1 MTNANERL
9 GCPDC
14 QLTSVGGAVLSRE
27 VDRLRRTRPHG
38 TWQAQVCQRCEQVT
52 HVFDREEGWSLGM
65 PVAEASFVLEP
76 LPWSPADVPE
86 AAEADPEEAEADEA
100 AGALL
105 GDSWAIVAR

>member
-14 QLTSVGGAVLSRE
+14 QLTSVGGDVLSRE

-38 TWQAQVCQRCEQVT
+38 TWRAQVCQRCEQVT
-52 HVFDREEGWSLGM
+52 HVFDPEEGWSLGT

-76 LPWSPADVPE
+76 VPWSPAVVPE
-86 AAEADPEEAEADEA
+86 EAEADPEELRSEA
-100 AGALL
+100 ADALL
-105 GDSWAIVAR
+105 GDSWAFVAR

>member
-14 QLTSVGGAVLSRE
+14 QLTSVGGDVLSRE

-38 TWQAQVCQRCEQVT
+38 TWRAQVCQRCEQVT
-52 HVFDREEGWSLGM
+52 HVFDPEEGWSLGT

-76 LPWSPADVPE
+76 VPWFPADVQ
-86 AAEADPEEAEADEA
+86 EEAEPDRREPAMGEDRA
-100 AGALL
+100 SL
-105 GDSWAIVAR
+105 GNSWAFVAR